1 MTAQTKTVL
10 GMRPSAWIR
19 VAPFVVFMVVLAL
32 RGLASEQG
40 AGAGAGP
47 GPGAGAGLGF
57 DARWLYAAQV
67 LLPAAVLACWWRHYG
82 ELARQTWPTLR
93 EAAMAMAIGVLV
105 FVLWIHLDA
114 PWMQLSLGAG
124 SSAPSFVPLN
134 AAGQLHWPLIVTR
147 CLGAALLVPVMEE
160 LFWRSFLMRWVQ
172 SPVFEAVS
180 PNSVGLRAVIVST
193 FVFVLAH
200 TLWLAAAIAGLAYAL
215 LYMRSGKLWCA
226 VIAHAVTNGA
236 LGIWVV
242 TTGQWQFW

>member
-1 MTAQTKTVL
+1 VNSVL
-10 GMRPSAWIR
+10 GMRHSAWVR
-19 VAPFVVFMVVLAL
+19 VAPFVVFMVLLAL
-32 RGLASEQG
+32 RGLVPDQG
-40 AGAGAGP
+40 QGVDS
-47 GPGAGAGLGF
+47 GLGF
-57 DARWLYAAQV
+57 DPRWMYALQV
-67 LLPAAVLACWWRHYG
+67 LLPATLLAFWWRHYG
-82 ELARQTWPTLR
+82 ELARQTLPTLGQ
-93 EAAMAMAIGVLV
+93 AAAAVAVGLLV

-114 PWMQLSLGAG
+114 PWMQLSLGAA

-134 AAGQLHWPLIVTR
+134 AAGQLDGPLIVTR

-180 PNSVGLRAVIVST
+180 PASLGVRAVIVST

-236 LGIWVV
+236 LGLWVV
-242 TTGQWQFW
+242 KTGQWQFW